1 MPFDTY
7 KLDLET
13 CEYHGT
19 HHLRFEFGRWS
30 PPAVADHGTRDH
42 DHQEDDVATQIAP
55 ESVPFW
61 QKDRRHPEHQE
72 FNLPTAYIVLQPH
85 QRRALSILAMR
96 RNQCGIFSMYFPWSK
111 YNWTA
116 HDIFWMS
123 LKDHGRG
130 ILVLGEIMEANLVCT
145 HSITVSLFPWNC
157 FGCKTSDICIAI
169 LCFSSPTLVTVVIT
183 FRCNNIHLWT
193 VGSWLPL
200 TIALGVKLLG
210 IIMNNHFLALISSS
224 EVSWS
229 CTIPDTIIYFLI

>member
-55 ESVPFW
+55 ESIPFW

-72 FNLPTAYIVLQPH
+72 FDLPTAYIVLQPH

-145 HSITVSLFPWNC
+145 HSITVVGWCLS
-157 FGCKTSDICIAI
+157 
-169 LCFSSPTLVTVVIT
+169 TLA
-183 FRCNNIHLWT
+183 
-193 VGSWLPL
+193 S
-200 TIALGVKLLG
+200 
-210 IIMNNHFLALISSS
+210 
-224 EVSWS
+224 
-229 CTIPDTIIYFLI
+229 